1 MPEKNGSQSA
11 LSEGVCGYNLPM
23 LTKIRHRVS
32 GLIVLSLLLAAG
44 CRPAGELVPTEAM
57 PPVFTPTVAASPT
70 AALTTLTPSPSAVP
84 TLQPQTEI
92 CSPLAGYELG
102 QLAGQIS
109 NPYNPPPPGSDDPHY
124 GVDLADFS
132 LPERIARGGMP
143 VQAVLSGRV
152 AGVIVNRF
160 PYGNALIVETLLREL
175 NDPILMRLNLPQP
188 PADVIQPLALTCPP
202 YPLPEDW
209 QTRPRSL
216 YVMYAHLQ
224 DVPALKAGDVVTC
237 GQVIGAVGDSGNALV
252 PHLHLEARVGPAE
265 MNFTSMAH
273 YDPSATSE
281 EMAVYCLWRVS
292 GLFQSM
298 DAMCLLDECSTR
310 P

>member
-1 MPEKNGSQSA
+1 MFI
-11 LSEGVCGYNLPM
+11 
-23 LTKIRHRVS
+23 KIRFAAG
-32 GLIVLSLLLAAG
+32 GLMVLLVLLAAG
-44 CRPAGELVPTEAM
+44 CRPAGEIAPTETV
-57 PPVFTPTVAASPT
+57 PPAFTPTSAASLT
-70 AALTTLTPSPSAVP
+70 AMLPTLTPFPSPAP
-84 TLQPQTEI
+84 TIQPQTEI

-132 LPERIARGGMP
+132 LPERIARSGMS

-160 PYGNALIVETLLREL
+160 PYGNALIVETPLREL
-175 NDPILMRLNLPQP
+175 DDPTLARLNLPQP

-216 YVMYAHLQ
+216 YVVYAHLR
-224 DVPALKAGDVVTC
+224 DAPALKAGDAVAC

-252 PHLHLEARVGPAE
+252 PHLHLEARVGPGE
-265 MNFTSMAH
+265 VIFPSMAH
-273 YDPSATSE
+273 YDPSATNE
-281 EMAVYCLWRVS
+281 EMATYCLWRVS
-292 GLFQSM
+292 GLFQSIN
-298 DAMCLLDECSTR
+298 AMCLLDECSTR